1 MSVKLTGELHETVI
15 VRVVGLY
22 TIQPDSAI
30 AYAASICSSFTG
42 IEKLGNA
49 KVESISI
56 MAIVMPA

>member
-1 MSVKLTGELHETVI
+1 MGH
-15 VRVVGLY
+15 RLY
-22 TIQPDSAI
+22 NLIPLLRMLP
-30 AYAASICSSFTG
+30 SICCSPTG